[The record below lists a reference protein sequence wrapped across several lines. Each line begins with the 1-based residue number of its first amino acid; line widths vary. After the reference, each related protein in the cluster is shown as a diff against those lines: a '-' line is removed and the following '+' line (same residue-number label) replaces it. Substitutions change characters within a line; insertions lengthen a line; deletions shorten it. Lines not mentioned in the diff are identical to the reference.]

1 MSIFPSS
8 EERGYLRFLLLGSRR
23 TPTPHHHGRD
33 EDEGGLAYVGYPP
46 ALTPMHRLQR
56 GDEDQGGLAYLQLGF
71 PTAPAPTPCL
81 PSGDLEQGGA
91 APPVEEGSLPAVA
104 SRMRTGDLEQGGT
117 PYLASDQACDDN
129 TPWWCALGAMGLV
142 TVGLV
147 LLNWSHLIG

>member
-1 MSIFPSS
+1 
-8 EERGYLRFLLLGSRR
+8 
-23 TPTPHHHGRD
+23 
-33 EDEGGLAYVGYPP
+33 
-46 ALTPMHRLQR
+46 MHRLQR

-117 PYLASDQACDDN
+117 PYLASDQACHGSSHGWVGTSELVSSDWM
-129 TPWWCALGAMGLV
+129 TCEEFEETGLSIGARIQGSSV
-142 TVGLV
+142 VGVGRKELEEE
-147 LLNWSHLIG
+147 